1 MTDHQPESKIQ
12 MKVRDNAKKRAALAR
27 QRALLRSLIDDE
39 STGLWPGKRAQQARD
54 RMLVRTGQR
63 AQESMFFIP
72 PEIVR
77 ASTFRHRSHE
87 F

>member
-1 MTDHQPESKIQ
+1 
-12 MKVRDNAKKRAALAR
+12 MKVRHIAKKRAALAR
-27 QRALLRSLIDDE
+27 QGALRRYLTDE
-39 STGLWPGKRAQQARD
+39 KSTGLWPGKRAQQARD

-63 AQESMFFIP
+63 TQESMFFIP

>member
-1 MTDHQPESKIQ
+1 
-12 MKVRDNAKKRAALAR
+12 MKVRTNAKKRAVLAR
-27 QRALLRSLIDDE
+27 QRAFRRCVTDDE

-63 AQESMFFIP
+63 TQESMFFIA

-77 ASTFRHRSHE
+77 ASTFRHRSQE

>member
-1 MTDHQPESKIQ
+1 
-12 MKVRDNAKKRAALAR
+12 MKVRHIAKKRAALAR
-27 QRALLRSLIDDE
+27 QRALCRCLTDDE

-63 AQESMFFIP
+63 TQESMFFIP

-77 ASTFRHRSHE
+77 VSTFLHRSHE